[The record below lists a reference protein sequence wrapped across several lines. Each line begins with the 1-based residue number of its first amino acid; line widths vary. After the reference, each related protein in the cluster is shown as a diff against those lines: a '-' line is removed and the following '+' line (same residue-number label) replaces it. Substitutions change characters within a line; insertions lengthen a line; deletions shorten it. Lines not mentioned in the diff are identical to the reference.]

1 METSITTIIISLK
14 KDLARVIEQNHYN
27 LLSPEVIKLSTEL
40 DHLMIP
46 LFKKQLDL
54 DDSIK

>member
-40 DHLMIP
+40 DHLMVP

>member
-1 METSITTIIISLK
+1 METSIPTIIISLK